1 MVSSTLRAGSEAH
14 TTLGRNS
21 SLTRGHH
28 PHPPSPCSRQRARGG
43 RVSISCA
50 VTYVGNVGKALCA
63 KQPNSRFFCKIPY
76 PSGHQSHPL
85 LPPARGGAAFL
96 FLSLWKKTGGQA
108 PVAVRDWVSIE
119 VHDLAVLSTGHARG
133 LRLGGSRDLRLRR
146 LSDQGARWFGV
157 GKKVVSSSVRAGS
170 EAHTTL
176 GRNSSLTRGHHPHP
190 PSPCSRQR
198 ARGGPRFYI
207 LRGDLCWKRREST
220 LCETAQQ
227 PVLLHD
233 PLPVAACRVE
243 RHDPRADVV
252 AMVVVGP
259 TRKHVLVDHARLID
273 IDPATDL

>member
-133 LRLGGSRDLRLRR
+133 LRLGGSPGSPPAAFERSGCALVWSRNV
-146 LSDQGARWFGV
+146 RW
-157 GKKVVSSSVRAGS
+157 SHQRYVRARRP
-170 EAHTTL
+170 TL
-176 GRNSSLTRGHHPHP
+176 R
-190 PSPCSRQR
+190 
-198 ARGGPRFYI
+198 
-207 LRGDLCWKRREST
+207 
-220 LCETAQQ
+220 
-227 PVLLHD
+227 
-233 PLPVAACRVE
+233 
-243 RHDPRADVV
+243 
-252 AMVVVGP
+252 
-259 TRKHVLVDHARLID
+259 
-273 IDPATDL
+273 